1 MNEKEV
7 LEVIENYEQ
16 KFKLPTTDV
25 LSSGCQKL
33 VQVLSDQ
40 FPKLKQKMKIENLKF
55 FFNKQIKRSDHLQGI
70 DEFVH
75 A

>member
-1 MNEKEV
+1 
-7 LEVIENYEQ
+7 
-16 KFKLPTTDV
+16 
-25 LSSGCQKL
+25 
-33 VQVLSDQ
+33 
-40 FPKLKQKMKIENLKF
+40 MKIENLKF